1 MNRATRRPA
10 AASSPTS
17 NATLVRYLTE
27 QQVKALIAC
36 VGSHGRHP
44 SRDVALVTLMY
55 HHALRVSEAIG
66 LKWSAIDLKART
78 ITLHRAKGGRPSVQ
92 PLYPSGIRALKAL
105 RAPGSGHVF
114 IDHFERPMKRNAVAM
129 LLRRRGPQAGIGHVH
144 PHQLRH
150 ACGYK
155 LTNDGVDL
163 RVVGDHL
170 GHQSLQSTLRYTQVA
185 PARHAG
191 LFK

>member
-1 MNRATRRPA
+1 
-10 AASSPTS
+10 
-17 NATLVRYLTE
+17 VRYLTE
-27 QQVKALIAC
+27 EQVTALIQC
-36 VGSHGRHP
+36 VGSHGRHRA
-44 SRDVALVTLMY
+44 RDVALVTLMY
-55 HHALRVSEAIG
+55 QHGLRVSEAIG
-66 LKWSAIDLKART
+66 LQWSAIDLQAKT
-78 ITLHRAKGGRPSVQ
+78 ITLHRSKGGRPSVQ
-92 PLYPSGIRALKAL
+92 PLYPSGVRALKAL
-105 RAPGSGHVF
+105 GAAKGGHVF
-114 IDHFERPMKRNAVAM
+114 LDHYGKPMHRNAVAM